1 MPHSGCWLYR
11 VRNNTRSKARSVF
24 GRGFSLGGGNQMQ
37 RRASSSGARWTVLA
51 SAVSALCIGGTAY
64 AQEPEQGDDRSVEE
78 LVVTGTRIPR
88 NDFTTPNPVATID
101 REDIDALG
109 LVSVGDILG
118 QITSNVY
125 SASLDTVGDGAFFVG
140 ATIANLRG
148 MNTGFGTR
156 TLTLVNGRR
165 MPATTNGGA
174 VDLGM
179 IPSVLVGRVETA
191 TGGNGATYGTDAMA
205 GVVNIII
212 DNRFEGTRV
221 DAGFYQTDAGDGNQ
235 YSFSLAQ
242 GMKFLNE
249 NRGHLVI
256 GYEHQTVDPIRN
268 CAQAREWCRKS
279 RNWLDNSTETFPPTV
294 NLTTATEL
302 PPIDPEDIRYPGQ
315 NWPRYPIFEDVRY
328 AFSSTMGALW
338 TDNQNPDDPYN
349 GEFMEFTPD
358 GTSLIPYNTVA
369 DGLTGPFREAVYNTN
384 YNRVVGGEGALL
396 TEGYTLRNGSIRN
409 NLYTRFNYDFN
420 DRLAMN
426 VELSFNRNNGMTFQE
441 RADFNSATHCIY
453 TDNPYLD
460 ALDATARQVMEARQS
475 TCSINSQVFLSSPG
489 TEVRKSWRDQV
500 DRRVK
505 TETEMLRFVI

>member
-51 SAVSALCIGGTAY
+51 SAVSALCMGGTAY

-140 ATIANLRG
+140 ATLANLRG

-174 VDLGM
+174 VDLAM

-205 GVVNIII
+205 GVVNIIL

-221 DAGFYQTDAGDGNQ
+221 NAGFYQTDAGDGNQ
-235 YSFSLAQ
+235 YSFSLAR

-256 GYEHQTVDPIRN
+256 GYEHQTVDPIRDCSTARDW
-268 CAQAREWCRKS
+268 CARS
-279 RNWLDNSTETFPPTV
+279 FNYLDNAKNAFSAPII
-294 NLTTATEL
+294 NLQTATEL
-302 PPIDPEDIRYPGQ
+302 PAIAPDNIKYP
-315 NWPRYPIFEDVRY
+315 
-328 AFSSTMGALW
+328 
-338 TDNQNPDDPYN
+338 
-349 GEFMEFTPD
+349 
-358 GTSLIPYNTVA
+358 
-369 DGLTGPFREAVYNTN
+369 
-384 YNRVVGGEGALL
+384 
-396 TEGYTLRNGSIRN
+396 
-409 NLYTRFNYDFN
+409 
-420 DRLAMN
+420 
-426 VELSFNRNNGMTFQE
+426 
-441 RADFNSATHCIY
+441 
-453 TDNPYLD
+453 
-460 ALDATARQVMEARQS
+460 
-475 TCSINSQVFLSSPG
+475 
-489 TEVRKSWRDQV
+489 
-500 DRRVK
+500 
-505 TETEMLRFVI
+505 